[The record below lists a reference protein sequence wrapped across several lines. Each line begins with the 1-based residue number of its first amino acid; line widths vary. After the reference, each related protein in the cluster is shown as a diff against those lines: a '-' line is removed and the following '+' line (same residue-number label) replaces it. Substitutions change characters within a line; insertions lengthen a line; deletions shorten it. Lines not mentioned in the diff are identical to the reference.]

1 MAMICRLMA
10 RSTLR
15 PARPVPGDSGHDG
28 RMITEEDIRRVALSL
43 PATSE
48 KPSYG
53 QPGFRVKDR
62 LFARIRE
69 EGDVLVLWVEGEG
82 EKEALIASDPAKF
95 FTTPHYDGHAMVLVR
110 FDAVDVDELTELLT
124 DSWYLRAPQRLVDEF
139 DANFRG

>member
-1 MAMICRLMA
+1 
-10 RSTLR
+10 
-15 PARPVPGDSGHDG
+15 
-28 RMITEEDIRRVALSL
+28 MITEEDVRRAALSL
-43 PATSE
+43 PATTE

-95 FTTPHYDGHAMVLVR
+95 FTTPHYDGHPMVLVR

-124 DSWYLRAPQRLVDEF
+124 ESWYLRAPKRLAEEF
-139 DANFRG
+139 DAALGGSDQA

>member
-1 MAMICRLMA
+1 
-10 RSTLR
+10 
-15 PARPVPGDSGHDG
+15 
-28 RMITEEDIRRVALSL
+28 MITEEDIRRVALSL

-69 EGDVLVLWVEGEG
+69 EGDVLVLWVDGEG

-95 FTTPHYDGHAMVLVR
+95 FTTPHYDGYPMVLVR
-110 FDAVDVDELTELLT
+110 FDAVDLDELTELLT
-124 DSWYLRAPQRLVDEF
+124 DSWYQRAPKPLADEF
-139 DANFRG
+139 DATFGAGGRPA